1 MTSIFPIII
10 GLLLLVIFTAFFSVK
25 QQTAAVIERF

>member
-1 MTSIFPIII
+1 MITYILLALAVLLILS
-10 GLLLLVIFTAFFSVK
+10 GLFVVK